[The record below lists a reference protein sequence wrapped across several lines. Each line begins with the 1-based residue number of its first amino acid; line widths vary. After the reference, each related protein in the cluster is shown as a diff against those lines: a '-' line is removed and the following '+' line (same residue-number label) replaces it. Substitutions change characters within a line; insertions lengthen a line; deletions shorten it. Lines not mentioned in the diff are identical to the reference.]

1 MSNDRGAGD
10 SHDEASG
17 ECLRKVIAPDAVS
30 VGLVSAFAGDR
41 PLTEAESVQIREL
54 QGGRGAAFFSD
65 LIYAVCHHYFAP
77 EISEGIWSAVLAHKY
92 ALSEKLERNVR
103 ITVATLD
110 YLSNITGEMRSIT
123 LMSEA
128 RVAQIVNLSMR
139 DGLTGLFNHSTCYE
153 LLEMEVRNHQR
164 YGMGLGLI
172 MLDIDDFKSVNDRWG
187 HQEGDRI
194 LVELAAVIRAGTR
207 ESDVCCRIG
216 GEEFAVILPF
226 TAVPAEALGIAE
238 RIRVAAMALESHG
251 RPVTFSAGV
260 ALCAGSGRS
269 VRDLVGNADR
279 ALYRAKREGKNRTVM
294 ARGDPSSPPPSAQR
308 NRDP

>member
-1 MSNDRGAGD
+1 MSNGREPGD
-10 SHDEASG
+10 WHDEANDDR
-17 ECLRKVIAPDAVS
+17 LRGTIAPDAVS

-41 PLTEAESVQIREL
+41 PLTEAEGARIREL

-65 LIYAVCHHYFAP
+65 LIYAVSHHYFAP
-77 EISEGIWSAVLAHKY
+77 DIAEDIWNAVLSHKY

-110 YLSNITGEMRSIT
+110 YLSNITGEMRSLT

-128 RVAQIVNLSMR
+128 CVTEIVNLSMR
-139 DGLTGLFNHSTCYE
+139 DGMTGLFNHSTCYE
-153 LLEMEVRNHQR
+153 LMGLEVRNHQR

-172 MLDIDDFKSVNDRWG
+172 LLDIDDFKSVNDRWG

-194 LVELAAVIRAGTR
+194 LVELARTIEAETR
-207 ESDVCCRIG
+207 ESDICCRIG

-226 TAVPAEALGIAE
+226 TEFPAEALGIAE
-238 RIRVAAMALESHG
+238 RIRVAAERLESHG
-251 RPVTFSAGV
+251 RRVTVSAGV
-260 ALCAGSGRS
+260 ALCAGSGQS
-269 VRDLVGNADR
+269 VRALVGNADR

-294 ARGDPSSPPPSAQR
+294 AQGEPRSPLLDAQR
-308 NRDP
+308 DCDE